1 MANPYKSDYSP
12 IETNYLH
19 EDVVRKGITFTSPSV
34 KSFEAY
40 AQPLVLKKGDGCYL
54 WDVNDKKYVD
64 LMAQNLCVSVGYNHP
79 LVNSEVKNQMDM
91 LTHSTAMYVHP
102 VPVHY
107 AEELAATFP
116 VDHEWVVHLVNSGA
130 EAVDVAVMMARVYTG
145 NIEIIALRTGYHG
158 VQGAAMSVTGI
169 HSFRQSV
176 PLDPGV
182 LHVANPH
189 TYRGGVFGSSAEA
202 YLGEIDRTIESST
215 PGKVAGFIV
224 EPIQGFGGVIPMP
237 EGYISGAFERI
248 RAAGGVCIVD
258 EIQTGVT
265 RTGEHYWGFQ
275 AHDVVPDIIVLGK
288 GVGNGFPLSAVVAKR
303 EVAEAMAGKKWFNT
317 YGSNPMSCA
326 AGRAVLRAIDE
337 DNTLLNAKETGAY
350 MKEKLQHLQT
360 KHDIIGDVRGRGLM
374 LGAELVKDRTSKE
387 PADSEAGRIVEF
399 ARDNGVII
407 GKGGAMGNML
417 RINPP
422 LCIQKEDVDFVI
434 ETLDQGMNQL

>member
-1 MANPYKSDYSP
+1 MANPFRSDYSP
-12 IETNYLH
+12 IETNYSN
-19 EDVVRKGITFTSPSV
+19 EAVVQKGKTFTSPSV

-40 AQPLVLKKGDGCYL
+40 AQPLVLKRGDGPYL

-79 LVNSEVKNQMDM
+79 LVNGEVKKQMDM

-102 VPVHY
+102 IPVHY

-116 VDHEWVVHLVNSGA
+116 DDHQWVVHLVNSGA
-130 EAVDVAVMMARVYTG
+130 EAVDVAVMMARLYTG
-145 NIEIIALRTGYHG
+145 NIATIALRTGYHG

-169 HSFRQSV
+169 HSFRQAV

-189 TYRGGVFGSSAEA
+189 PYRGAFGSSAEA
-202 YLGEIDRTIESST
+202 YLDEIDRTIESST
-215 PGKVAGFIV
+215 SGKVAGFIV

-237 EGYISGAFERI
+237 EGYISGAFERV

-265 RTGEHYWGFQ
+265 RTGEHFWGFQ
-275 AHDVVPDIIVLGK
+275 AHDVIPDIIVLGK
-288 GVGNGFPLSAVVAKR
+288 GIGNGFPLSAVVARR

-326 AGRAVLRAIDE
+326 AGRAVLRAIKE
-337 DNTLLNAKETGAY
+337 DNTQQNAKETGAY
-350 MKEKLQHLQT
+350 LKANLQQLQT
-360 KHDIIGDVRGRGLM
+360 KHDIIGDIRGRGLM
-374 LGAELVKDRTSKE
+374 LGVELVKDRTTKE
-387 PADSEAGRIVEF
+387 PAGDEAGHVVEF

-417 RINPP
+417 RMNPP
-422 LCIQKEDVDFVI
+422 LCIQKEDVDVVI
-434 ETLDQGMNQL
+434 EVVDNAMDLL